1 MQQLGGMAVNQH
13 LQIGLLQGYAPAGA
27 NIDLLLK
34 PVKEINDKM
43 ILFIEVLLSTNTD
56 SIGDFMSIDLAP
68 NLDIM
73 LNDTMVINA
82 GLAVNLYTRAMPAT
96 KILQY
101 NLAVVAG
108 LLVLSTSIEGL
119 R

>member
-1 MQQLGGMAVNQH
+1 MIA
-13 LQIGLLQGYAPAGA
+13 APKAGSA
-27 NIDLLLK
+27 
-34 PVKEINDKM
+34 
-43 ILFIEVLLSTNTD
+43 ST
-56 SIGDFMSIDLAP
+56 IGDFMSIDLAP
-68 NLDIM
+68 NFDIM
-73 LNDTMVINA
+73 PNDTMVINA
-82 GLAVNLYTRAMPAT
+82 GLAVDLYTRAMPAT

>member
-1 MQQLGGMAVNQH
+1 MIA
-13 LQIGLLQGYAPAGA
+13 APKAGSA
-27 NIDLLLK
+27 
-34 PVKEINDKM
+34 
-43 ILFIEVLLSTNTD
+43 ST
-56 SIGDFMSIDLAP
+56 IGDFMSIDLAP

-82 GLAVNLYTRAMPAT
+82 GIAVNLYDGIARNEDIA
-96 KILQY
+96 I
-101 NLAVVAG
+101 NLAAVAG